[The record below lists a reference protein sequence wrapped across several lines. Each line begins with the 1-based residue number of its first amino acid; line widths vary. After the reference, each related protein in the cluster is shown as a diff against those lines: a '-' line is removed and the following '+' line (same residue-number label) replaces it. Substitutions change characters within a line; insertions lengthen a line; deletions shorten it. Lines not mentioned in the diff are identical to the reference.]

1 MGYLISEVVS
11 HSLIIAEVVTEISS
25 LNIVC
30 WTTGINGDLW
40 CLTGWIMCASGDC
53 SIDCRD
59 IIAPANILFI
69 ISLCTI
75 LLGVVPIIIGI
86 PFVLAGCITLIV
98 AVVRIVSTNKKL
110 CDMNLT
116 LNEFKRQWNQEEMSV
131 GFTSPSSQEDVYKS
145 FSSSLSKSLSNLS
158 HNSVSNNEIELPKS
172 LTNFHQRLPMPPRQ
186 AILN

>member
-1 MGYLISEVVS
+1 
-11 HSLIIAEVVTEISS
+11 
-25 LNIVC
+25 
-30 WTTGINGDLW
+30 
-40 CLTGWIMCASGDC
+40 MCASGDC

-75 LLGVVPIIIGI
+75 LLGVVPIIIGICVSLVDGRLITHLSISYLGI